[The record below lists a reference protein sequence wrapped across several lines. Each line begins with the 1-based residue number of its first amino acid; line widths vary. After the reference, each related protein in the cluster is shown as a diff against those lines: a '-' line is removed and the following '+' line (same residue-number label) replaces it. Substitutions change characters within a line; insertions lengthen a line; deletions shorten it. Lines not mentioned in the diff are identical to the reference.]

1 MSLPPPLSPEQRQA
15 ALDKAAEARRM
26 RAAVKEQLKT
36 GDLTLEELLERGA
49 RDEALAKLKV
59 RTLLESM
66 PGVGKVKA
74 RRLMEELDISES
86 RRVRGLGRHQRQG
99 LLEHFEKAR

>member
-1 MSLPPPLSPEQRQA
+1 
-15 ALDKAAEARRM
+15 M

-36 GDLTLEELLERGA
+36 GDLTLQELLERGA
-49 RDEALAKLKV
+49 CDEALAKLKV

>member
-1 MSLPPPLSPEQRQA
+1 
-15 ALDKAAEARRM
+15 M